1 MSGAADPTGPDPA
14 LGEALERAKAQCPQA
29 RTVELFAISLNG
41 VAHGKRVPLSAI
53 EQIAREGIGAVKFQ
67 MSLAGLDI
75 FGADVGESGI
85 AMEIGDPDGLF
96 VPLAHTLAPLPH
108 AATPVLSL
116 QGTIADPATG
126 RLSPYDPRA
135 VLMRV
140 LGEAERRAL
149 APVVAM
155 EIEFYLIDPAAPT
168 PARDPRTGA
177 PAAARQMMDLDTLHA
192 FEPVLEEIA
201 AAARALGVEP
211 QTTLAEFGAGQFEI
225 NLPHVADAALA
236 CDQLVALKRAVRL
249 GARRHGL
256 DATFMAKPF
265 SGWSGSGLHMHASLA
280 DEAGRNVLDE
290 PGEPVGERLGHAVA
304 GLADVCAASFL
315 MFAPHL
321 NSYRR
326 FRPGSYA
333 PQVCNW
339 GLDNR
344 GAALRV
350 PARTGPAARL
360 EHRIA
365 GADAN
370 PYLVAAAV
378 IAGILH
384 GLTQRLQPAEP
395 SLAEAGAGP
404 PFPRT
409 WIEALAAFEDAAF
422 VKAAFG
428 VPFAH
433 VFAAIKRQEIAAL
446 GARVTDVE
454 HALYLRKV

>member
-1 MSGAADPTGPDPA
+1 MGPDPA
-14 LGEALERAKAQCPQA
+14 LSEALERAKAACPEA
-29 RTVELFAISLNG
+29 RTVECFCISLNG
-41 VAHGKRVPLSAI
+41 IAHGKRVPLSVI
-53 EQIAREGIGAVKFQ
+53 EAIAREGPGALKFQ

-75 FGADVGESGI
+75 FGADVPESGI

-96 VPLAHTLAPLPH
+96 VPIAHTLAPLPH
-108 AATPVLSL
+108 AASPILSL
-116 QGTIADPATG
+116 QGMIADPAHG

-135 VLMRV
+135 VLLRV
-140 LGEAERRAL
+140 LHEAKRRSL
-149 APVVAM
+149 TPVVAL
-155 EIEFYLIDPAAPT
+155 EIEFYLIDPKAPT
-168 PARDPRTGA
+168 PAPDPRTGA
-177 PAAARQMMDLDTLHA
+177 PAASRQMMDLDAMAA
-192 FEPVLEEIA
+192 FDGVLA
-201 AAARALGVEP
+201 AIENAARTLGAEP
-211 QTTLAEFGAGQFEI
+211 QTVLAEFGAAQFEI
-225 NLPHVADAALA
+225 NLPHADDAALA
-236 CDQLVALKRAVRL
+236 CDGLVALKRAVRL
-249 GARRHGL
+249 AARAHGL

-265 SGWSGSGLHMHASLA
+265 GGWSGSGLHVHASLLD
-280 DEAGRNVLDE
+280 DEERNVFDE
-290 PGEPVGERLGHAVA
+290 PGEPVGARLGRAVA
-304 GLADVCAASFL
+304 GLADVCAPSFL

-326 FRPGSYA
+326 FKPGSYA

-350 PARTGPAARL
+350 PATTGAAARV

-378 IAGILH
+378 VAGILH
-384 GLTQRLQPAEP
+384 GLTRRLEPAEP
-395 SLAEAGAGP
+395 SLAEAGRGP

-409 WIEALAAFEDAAF
+409 WPDALDAFEGSAF

-428 VPFAH
+428 VPFAQI
-433 VFAAIKRQEIAAL
+433 FAAIKRQEIAAL